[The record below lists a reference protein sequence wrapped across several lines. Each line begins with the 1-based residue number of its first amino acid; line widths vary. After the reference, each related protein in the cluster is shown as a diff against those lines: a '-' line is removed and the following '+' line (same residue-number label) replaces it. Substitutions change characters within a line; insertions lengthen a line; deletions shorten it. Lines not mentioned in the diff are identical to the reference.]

1 MDAYSNS
8 NNVAWPLFSVNVFCV
23 PVRLQ
28 ITQAVHLESSSSKV
42 RTFDKLLFNSVHV
55 CVFHCCF
62 SLLIAFGRGCCSSTC
77 FQTPSSSCII
87 IIIIFS
93 FHYYYFIIFI
103 IIIILLLFFLF
114 IIILSFLFFF
124 FLFTILN
131 YSLFLNCL
139 KDGSGYRDLWLDH
152 GFFIFAFGA
161 FKRFHQLC
169 FKKKKK
175 RLSFFKH

>member
-87 IIIIFS
+87 IIIIFL
-93 FHYYYFIIFI
+93 FI
-103 IIIILLLFFLF
+103 IIISLFSLLLFYYYFFFSLLFFLF
-114 IIILSFLFFF
+114 FFF
-124 FLFTILN
+124 F
-131 YSLFLNCL
+131 
-139 KDGSGYRDLWLDH
+139 
-152 GFFIFAFGA
+152 
-161 FKRFHQLC
+161 
-169 FKKKKK
+169 
-175 RLSFFKH
+175 SFYQIKL